1 MASVGGQSGNT
12 IEDALRR
19 GMAALQNRRPDEAE
33 RIARDVLARQAQH
46 IGALHL
52 FGLALMSQG
61 RAREAVTPLEAAL
74 RLQSSPVIE
83 THLAI
88 ALRQSGQSA
97 EALKRL
103 EHAVTLQPAF
113 PLAFHELGVLLF
125 SLRRLDEAEAVLRRG
140 IERAPAMPELSV
152 VLGGILLDRA
162 DWAGAKA
169 AFARVL
175 ELAPRQP
182 SALYGLGTAL
192 LEAGEFNLAA
202 ERFRQALAVDPAYAQ
217 ARLSLGTCL
226 LELGQPRRSDRLF
239 ARGGERRPAT
249 LRQGA
254 ADAGDGGR
262 GQFWLKPSD
271 AAEVLKQGGGKG

>member
-1 MASVGGQSGNT
+1 MQS
-12 IEDALRR
+12 
-19 GMAALQNRRPDEAE
+19 RRPDEAE

-46 IGALHL
+46 VGALHL
-52 FGLALMSQG
+52 LGLALMSQG
-61 RAREAVTPLEAAL
+61 RGREAVTPLEAAS

-88 ALRQSGQSA
+88 ALRQSGQFA
-97 EALKRL
+97 AALKQL

-125 SLRRLDEAEAVLRRG
+125 SQRRLDEAEAVLRRG
-140 IERAPAMPELSV
+140 IECGPAMPELSV

-182 SALYGLGTAL
+182 NALYGLGTAL
-192 LEAGEFNLAA
+192 MEAGEFNMAA
-202 ERFRQALAVDPAYAQ
+202 ERFKQALAVDPAYAQ

-226 LELGQPRRSDRLF
+226 LELGQPDEAIACFRAAVNAVPQLYGKALR
-239 ARGGERRPAT
+239 T
-249 LRQGA
+249 LVMA
-254 ADAGDGGR
+254 GR
-262 GQFWLKPSD
+262 GQFWLKPSA
-271 AAEVLKQGGGKG
+271 AAEMLKPGGKV